1 MKPTRE
7 EIADVIKDLLLS
19 GYTVGIGMEPIIAKH
34 LEKALDKGWR
44 EGSFEHLK
52 GLTKEET
59 ELESKLITY
68 FGCYNECLAIQ
79 KKHFNGTKGG
89 MLINADIGKRP
100 YWVQSVLNNQFGI
113 IKYVQ

>member
-52 GLTKEET
+52 GLTREET
-59 ELESKLITY
+59 ELERLVDRIKAQTTIEGINTLKKWS
-68 FGCYNECLAIQ
+68 
-79 KKHFNGTKGG
+79 KKH
-89 MLINADIGKRP
+89 
-100 YWVQSVLNNQFGI
+100 
-113 IKYVQ
+113 